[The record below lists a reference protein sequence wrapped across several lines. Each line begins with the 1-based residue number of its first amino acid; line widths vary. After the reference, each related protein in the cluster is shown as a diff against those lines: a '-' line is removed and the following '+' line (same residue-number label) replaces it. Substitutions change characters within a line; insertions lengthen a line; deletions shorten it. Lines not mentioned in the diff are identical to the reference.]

1 MKFEHAALNVPD
13 AAAMAAWWIQNC
25 GMRAV
30 LARKE
35 PPYTHFLADETGR
48 TVLEIYTNTAAP
60 IPNYAQ
66 QPPACLHIAFA
77 VPDATATMERLLAA
91 GATLADNQRLPDGTH
106 LVMLRDPW
114 GVPLQLCKR
123 ATPLP

>member
-13 AAAMAAWWIQNC
+13 AAAMADWWIRNC
-25 GMRAV
+25 GMHAV
-30 LARKE
+30 LARKD

-48 TVLEIYTNTAAP
+48 TVLEMYTNTAAP
-60 IPNYAQ
+60 ITDYAH

-77 VPDATATMERLLAA
+77 VPDATAALERLLAA
-91 GATLADNQRLPDGTH
+91 GATLLDNQRLPDGTH

-123 ATPLP
+123 TTLLP

>member
-13 AAAMAAWWIQNC
+13 AAAMADWWIRNC

-30 LARKE
+30 LARQD

-48 TVLEIYTNTAAP
+48 TVLELYTNSAAP
-60 IPNYAQ
+60 IPDYAHM
-66 QPPACLHIAFA
+66 PPACLHIAFA
-77 VPDATATMERLLAA
+77 VPDATAAMERLLAA
-91 GATLADNQRLPDGTH
+91 GATLTDNHQLPDGTH

-114 GVPLQLCKR
+114 GVSLQLCKR
-123 ATPLP
+123 STPLP

>member
-1 MKFEHAALNVPD
+1 
-13 AAAMAAWWIQNC
+13 
-25 GMRAV
+25 
-30 LARKE
+30 
-35 PPYTHFLADETGR
+35 
-48 TVLEIYTNTAAP
+48 
-60 IPNYAQ
+60 
-66 QPPACLHIAFA
+66 
-77 VPDATATMERLLAA
+77 MERLLAA